1 MVVKN
6 DLWNEYVLSVKKN
19 KCTNRGYIIEMIFVC
34 FID

>member
-19 KCTNRGYIIEMIFVC
+19 KRTNRGYIIEMICVC